1 MDISIQTKYD
11 KLKRILREAD
21 SVLVA
26 FSGGVDSTLLLKAA
40 ADELGDRAVGLTLA
54 SPLSPPGE
62 LGEAKRLA
70 AEIGVRHLVL
80 ELNQLTDPAFVDNPP
95 ERCYLC
101 KLEIMKSCLQK
112 CTEEG
117 LAIVVEGSNVD
128 DLADYRPGRQA
139 LAELG
144 IRSPLLE
151 AGLTKVEI
159 RELSRQL
166 NLSTWEKPSLACLAS
181 RFPYGVAITPERLE
195 MVGQTETWLAENHF
209 RVFRVR
215 YHGETARLEL
225 ALEEIPRLLSGTLR
239 MELVAA
245 FKSAGFCYVALDLE
259 GYRTGSMNQQSS
271 AEEL

>member
-1 MDISIQTKYD
+1 MQAKYD
-11 KLKRILREAD
+11 KLKAILRKAG

-40 ADELGDRAVGLTLA
+40 VDELGDRAVAVTLA

-62 LGEAKRLA
+62 LEEACRTA
-70 AEIGVRHLVL
+70 AEIGGRHMVL
-80 ELNQLTDPAFVDNPP
+80 DMNQLDAPAFVDNPP

-112 CTEEG
+112 CAEEG
-117 LAIVVEGSNVD
+117 LAIVAEGSNVD

-139 LAELG
+139 LEELG

-151 AGLTKVEI
+151 AGLTKAEI

-166 NLSTWEKPSLACLAS
+166 NLPTWEKPSLACLAS

-195 MVGQTETWLAENHF
+195 MVGQAEAWLAAHSF

-215 YHGETARLEL
+215 YHGETARVEL
-225 ALEEIPRLLSGTLR
+225 ALEEFPRLMSGTLR
-239 MELVAA
+239 TELVAA
-245 FKSAGFCYVALDLE
+245 FKSAGFRYVALDLE
-259 GYRTGSMNQQSS
+259 GYRTGSMNSG
-271 AEEL
+271 AANNI